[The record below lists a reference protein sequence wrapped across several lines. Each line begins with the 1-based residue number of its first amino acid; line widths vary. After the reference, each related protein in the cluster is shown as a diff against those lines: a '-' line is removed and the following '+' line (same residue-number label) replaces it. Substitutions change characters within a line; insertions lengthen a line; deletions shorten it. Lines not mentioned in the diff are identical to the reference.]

1 MMNQI
6 LPTAGW
12 LWVKRGFFLFR
23 QQPTEMLTLFFS
35 YMFIVMGIGFIPIA
49 GEFLPLLLIPVFS
62 MSFMQACD
70 RIENGVK
77 VYPNL
82 LLVGFRSEAFTRLLA
97 LGSLYVIAI
106 ALAIFISSWVDGG
119 ALFDF
124 LSNQKPTDPNALP
137 DGRLFLGILVAG
149 LIYLPALMA
158 FWFAAPLIMWK
169 KMSLGKA
176 IFYSFF
182 SVKHAG
188 KAFLRYAAAWMFIAG
203 ILPAIFS
210 VFVAVIIGDAVAVML
225 AMLPISA
232 VLTTIL
238 YCSFYPTY
246 RDMFGKPEIDTHA

>member
-82 LLVGFRSEAFTRLLA
+82 LLVGFRSEAFKRLLA

-124 LSNQKPTDPNALP
+124 LSNQKPTDPKALP

>member
-1 MMNQI
+1 MNPVMPI
-6 LPTAGW
+6 AGW

-23 QQPTEMLTLFFS
+23 QQPAEMLTLFFS
-35 YMFIVMGIGFIPIA
+35 YMFIVMGIGLIPKA

-70 RIENGVK
+70 QIENGVK

-82 LLVGFRSEAFTRLLA
+82 LMLGFRSEAFGRLLA
-97 LGSLYVIAI
+97 LGALYVIAI
-106 ALAIFISSWVDGG
+106 ALAIFVSSWVDGG

-124 LSNQKPTDPNALP
+124 LSTQKPVDPEAPP
-137 DGRLFLGILVAG
+137 DSRLFSGILVAA
-149 LIYLPALMA
+149 LIYMPALMA

-169 KMSLGKA
+169 KMSVGKA

-182 SVKHAG
+182 TVKRAG
-188 KAFLRYAAAWMFIAG
+188 KAFLLYAAAWMLIAG
-203 ILPAIFS
+203 ILPALIS
-210 VFVAVIIGDAVAVML
+210 VLVAVIIGDAVFVML

-232 VLTTIL
+232 LLTTIL

-246 RDMFGKPEIDTHA
+246 RDIFGKPEIKTQA